1 MKLYAIIASLAL
13 TWLCAASSE
22 KEVHINFD
30 PSKLTTETK
39 GHAILFR
46 YRDQHCRYIEHG
58 IGAPVL
64 PCVQVYVLMPRDAV
78 YKGCTV
84 RAESHPLCGTYDLYC
99 RKRVEE
105 TARSARRY
113 PPKLVEFLGK
123 KELNGCHVF
132 MFRAYPISCQLG
144 DSSVT
149 KILRMSLT
157 IEYDVPAGVGMYA
170 PVSAR
175 RAAWLKRLVINPND
189 LDAKFNLELAR
200 KRLKE
205 QIKPEQQKQDQQQQ
219 QQQEQQQQQNPDEQS
234 DDQKD
239 QQQRDQQDQ
248 QDQQQQEQQQQQQQQ
263 QEMTKEDAER
273 ILNALKDEQELQ
285 KQAKKQKAGGT
296 YSGKDW

>member
-84 RAESHPLCGTYDLYC
+84 RAESHPLCGTYNLYC

-157 IEYDVPAGVGMYA
+157 IEYDVPVGTGMYA

-189 LDAKFNLELAR
+189 LDR
-200 KRLKE
+200 WTLKE
-205 QIKPEQQKQDQQQQ
+205 QRVVANRTGPISNRRESLTREVFATEIRDRGAARRSDSLIML
-219 QQQEQQQQQNPDEQS
+219 NGRPDVSLPTRRNAIEEFVG
-234 DDQKD
+234 DDVFITEEND
-239 QQQRDQQDQ
+239 I
-248 QDQQQQEQQQQQQQQ
+248 
-263 QEMTKEDAER
+263 MYAP
-273 ILNALKDEQELQ
+273 ILF
-285 KQAKKQKAGGT
+285 
-296 YSGKDW
+296 

>member
-1 MKLYAIIASLAL
+1 MKLYAIIAALAL

-39 GHAILFR
+39 GSAILFR

-84 RAESHPLCGTYDLYC
+84 RAESHPLCGTYNLYC

-157 IEYDVPAGVGMYA
+157 IEHDVPAGAGMYA

-189 LDAKFNLELAR
+189 LDR
-200 KRLKE
+200 WTLKE
-205 QIKPEQQKQDQQQQ
+205 QRVVAKRTGPISNRRESLTREVFATEIRDRGAARRSDSLIMLDGR
-219 QQQEQQQQQNPDEQS
+219 PDVSLPTRRNAIEEFVG
-234 DDQKD
+234 DDVFITEEND
-239 QQQRDQQDQ
+239 I
-248 QDQQQQEQQQQQQQQ
+248 
-263 QEMTKEDAER
+263 MYAP
-273 ILNALKDEQELQ
+273 ILF
-285 KQAKKQKAGGT
+285 
-296 YSGKDW
+296 